1 MLVKLNGAEFEV
13 DFLDYDTDV
22 LIETEYEKLQKASQE
37 NMKKAQTTQM
47 RQSELIKEATLQVYG
62 FFDTVLGEGASEKI
76 FGEKINY
83 GMALK
88 MLGEFTL
95 QKQKSGKDIKDISD
109 IYTPQ
114 INTGTAY
121 NGNRQQRR
129 AQQKKKNKGKSNPNY
144 HPNK

>member
-1 MLVKLNGAEFEV
+1 MLVRLNGAEFEV

-22 LIETEYEKLQKASQE
+22 MIETEYEKLQKSSHE
-37 NMKKAQTTQM
+37 NLKKTQTTQM

-95 QKQKSGKDIKDISD
+95 QKQKSGQDIKDISD

-121 NGNRQQRR
+121 NGNCQQRR
-129 AQQKKKNKGKSNPNY
+129 AQQKKKNKGKGNPNY